1 VPEGWFV
8 HGRSTQG
15 RGPEDNPLDT
25 GNVIFMTKDLGVAD
39 QYASTD
45 GDVYYLAPKDGTNI
59 LDTSSDEGSQ
69 RLKEQFSKDF
79 DRGTLPSD
87 VDDAIKNFAT
97 NPDDVESAW
106 DAVKKDFAPDD
117 VVSSGGFFDTN
128 AVDWLADNFPET
140 LFLVPG
146 GGAVAL
152 SPSVLDIRKVKD
164 RGEVHPRDV
173 MADDWS
179 EAAREA
185 ALQARQAAMRGA
197 RYAAG
202 KARDPEVV
210 KSAAMFAVGSI
221 IERYVPG
228 AYMGG
233 GYDED
238 ALRPYVDNIRL
249 LGDVSR
255 TQAIGLVRR
264 AAVSM
269 LEAKRFAQRFHKGD
283 AVTDSNTE
291 IEALEKLIE
300 ALDRLLTTTQDAV
313 TEAAGV
319 LFRTPTGHMLLMCRS
334 DTGEWAL
341 PAGRL
346 EENETPLHA
355 AQREAAEE
363 TGYPGTSQAVKVDER
378 VTRGVRFHT
387 YLQPVERQFEPLMN
401 IEHVSAGWFP
411 RQNLPEPLHPGL
423 AATLHA
429 MLEGGGSVSQ

>member
-1 VPEGWFV
+1 
-8 HGRSTQG
+8 
-15 RGPEDNPLDT
+15 
-25 GNVIFMTKDLGVAD
+25 
-39 QYASTD
+39 
-45 GDVYYLAPKDGTNI
+45 
-59 LDTSSDEGSQ
+59 
-69 RLKEQFSKDF
+69 
-79 DRGTLPSD
+79 
-87 VDDAIKNFAT
+87 
-97 NPDDVESAW
+97 
-106 DAVKKDFAPDD
+106 
-117 VVSSGGFFDTN
+117 
-128 AVDWLADNFPET
+128 
-140 LFLVPG
+140 
-146 GGAVAL
+146 
-152 SPSVLDIRKVKD
+152 
-164 RGEVHPRDV
+164 
-173 MADDWS
+173 
-179 EAAREA
+179 
-185 ALQARQAAMRGA
+185 MRGA

-202 KARDPEVV
+202 RARDPEVV

-269 LEAKRFAQRFHKGD
+269 LEAKRFAQRFHKAD

-387 YLQPVERQFEPLMN
+387 YLQPVERQFKPLMN
-401 IEHVSAGWFP
+401 IEHVSSGWFP

-429 MLEGGGSVSQ
+429 MLEGEGSVSQ